1 MTSELAPP
9 AAAAPARAALDQIA
23 AAIESGSLSEIE
35 VAWADHL
42 GHTLGKRL
50 PAASFFQ
57 RSAAER
63 VGFCDATLSW
73 DVVAEVH
80 EGARLTDWHT
90 GFPDLYA
97 APDLGTFRLL
107 PWRPGAGQV
116 VSDVVDHAGDP
127 IRTAPRTVLRRVTER
142 LAELGYR
149 AQVGIETE
157 FFLLDPEG
165 QPLAGAVHCYSL
177 EKLNELGPVLTH
189 IVDGL
194 TGYVP
199 VEAVT
204 SEYGPGQL
212 EINIHHSGPLGAA
225 DDAFR
230 LKYAVRAL
238 ARAAGAR
245 ATFMAK
251 PFQGLSGS
259 SMHLHVSLWA
269 GDTPAFAPEAG
280 AENPLMRA
288 AAAGVLRHL
297 PAITVFGAPSINS
310 YKRFEARSY
319 APATATWGGDNRTAA
334 VRSLVEAGPSSR
346 IELRTPGADANPYWA
361 VASLLAAVIAGIEDR
376 EELGE
381 RGSGDLYGTG
391 DPLPRIPAGAAELAR
406 SDKRIAGLLGEDAVH
421 DYTLLVEQDWHA
433 YLTAVTGWE
442 RDRYLEL
449 A

>member
-1 MTSELAPP
+1 MSAHSTAPGT
-9 AAAAPARAALDQIA
+9 ASAPDGPEQIA
-23 AAIESGSLSEIE
+23 AAIKSRSLSDIE

-50 PAASFFQ
+50 PAAGFLE
-57 RSAAER
+57 RVAAER

-73 DVVAEVH
+73 DVVADVH

-107 PWRPGAGQV
+107 PWRPRSGQV
-116 VSDVVDHAGDP
+116 ISDVLDHAGQP

-149 AQVGIETE
+149 AEIGVETE
-157 FFLLDPEG
+157 FFLLDTGG
-165 QPLAGAVHCYSL
+165 QPLAGPVHCYSL
-177 EKLNELGPVLTH
+177 EKLNELDQVLTH
-189 IVDGL
+189 VVDGL

-212 EINIHHSGPLGAA
+212 EINIHHADPLSAA
-225 DDAFR
+225 DDTFR

-259 SMHLHVSLWA
+259 SMHLHVSLWRDEA
-269 GDTPAFAPEAG
+269 PAFAPEAG

-288 AAAGVLRHL
+288 VIAGVVRHL

-310 YKRFEARSY
+310 YKRYEARSY
-319 APATATWGGDNRTAA
+319 APATATWGGDNRSAA
-334 VRSLVEAGPSSR
+334 VRSLVEADHATR
-346 IELRTPGADANPYWA
+346 VELRTPGADANPYWA
-361 VASLLAAVIAGIEDR
+361 IASLLAAVVAGIEDA
-376 EELGE
+376 EEVAS

-391 DPLPRIPAGAAELAR
+391 HPLPRTPAEAVELTR
-406 SDKRIAGLLGEDAVH
+406 PDKRIVDLLGEDAVH
-421 DYTLLVEQDWHA
+421 DYTLLVERDWHA
-433 YLTAVTGWE
+433 YITAVTDWE
-442 RDRYLEL
+442 RDRYLDL

>member
-1 MTSELAPP
+1 MSAERSGSPP
-9 AAAAPARAALDQIA
+9 AGLEPIAAAA
-23 AAIESGSLSEIE
+23 ESGSLSEIE
-35 VAWADHL
+35 LAWADHL

-50 PAASFFQ
+50 PAARYLQ
-57 RSAAER
+57 RAAADR

-73 DVVAEVH
+73 DVTATVH

-97 APDLGTFRLL
+97 APDPGTFRLL
-107 PWRPGAGQV
+107 PWRPGTGQV
-116 VSDVVDHAGDP
+116 VSDVVDHAGDL
-127 IRTAPRTVLRRVTER
+127 IRTAPRTVLRRVTEH
-142 LAELGYR
+142 LSALGYR
-149 AQVGIETE
+149 AQVGVETE
-157 FFLLDPEG
+157 FFLLDTAG

-177 EKLNELGPVLTH
+177 EKLNELDPVLTQ

-194 TGYVP
+194 AGYVP

-212 EINIHHSGPLGAA
+212 EINVHHADPLTAA

-259 SMHLHVSLWA
+259 SMHLHVSLWRK
-269 GDTPAFAPEAG
+269 DTPAFAPEAG
-280 AENPLMRA
+280 TENPLMRA
-288 AAAGVLRHL
+288 AIAGIVRHL
-297 PAITVFGAPSINS
+297 PAIAVFGAPSINS
-310 YKRFEARSY
+310 YKRYEPRSY

-334 VRSLVEAGPSSR
+334 VRALVEEDHSTR

-361 VASLLAAVIAGIEDR
+361 VASLLAAVIAGLED
-376 EELGE
+376 GDQATE
-381 RGSGDLYGTG
+381 RGRGDLYSRGQ
-391 DPLPRIPAGAAELAR
+391 PLPRIPVEAAELAR
-406 SDKRIAGLLGEDAVH
+406 SDKRITDLLGEDAVH
-421 DYTLLVEQDWHA
+421 DYTLLVEQDWAA
-433 YLTAVTGWE
+433 YITTVTGWE

>member
-1 MTSELAPP
+1 MTAEPSALQP
-9 AAAAPARAALDQIA
+9 AGLEPIA
-23 AAIESGSLSEIE
+23 AAVESRSLSEIE
-35 VAWADHL
+35 LAWADHL

-50 PAASFFQ
+50 PAASFLQ
-57 RSAAER
+57 RAAAER

-73 DVVAEVH
+73 DVTATVH

-97 APDLGTFRLL
+97 TPDPGTFRPL

-116 VSDVVDHAGDP
+116 VADVVGHDGDL

-142 LAELGYR
+142 LSALGYR
-149 AQVGIETE
+149 AQIGVETE
-157 FFLLDPEG
+157 FFLLDTQG
-165 QPLAGAVHCYSL
+165 QPLAEAVHCYSL
-177 EKLNELGPVLTH
+177 EKLNELGPTLAQ

-194 TGYVP
+194 GGYVP

-212 EINIHHSGPLGAA
+212 EINIHHADPLTAA
-225 DDAFR
+225 DDTFR

-238 ARAAGAR
+238 ARAASTR

-259 SMHLHVSLWA
+259 SMHLHVSLWQD
-269 GDTPAFAPEAG
+269 DTPAFAPEAG
-280 AENPLMRA
+280 TENPLMRA
-288 AAAGVLRHL
+288 AIGGIVRHL

-310 YKRFEARSY
+310 YKRLEPRSY

-334 VRSLVEAGPSSR
+334 VRTLLEADRSTR

-361 VASLLAAVIAGIEDR
+361 VASLLAAVIAGLEDGD
-376 EELGE
+376 ESAE
-381 RGSGDLYGTG
+381 RGRGDLYGTG
-391 DPLPRIPAGAAELAR
+391 QPLPRIPAEAAELAR
-406 SDKRIAGLLGEDAVH
+406 SDKRITDLLGDDAVH
-421 DYTLLVEQDWHA
+421 DYTLLVEQDWTA
-433 YLTAVTGWE
+433 YITTVTSWE